1 MNKQLYGNEY
11 AIPDNVLKHINK
23 YLLMYP
29 NNEGIKRAKNLLKN
43 KTSSYSSLKR
53 LKNFY
58 DEYEKKGGDKI
69 QYELSG
75 GDLMKDFVNQKL
87 KSERKS
93 SEIYKKNTEDIRYN
107 DDSKIHNSLKESVEE
122 KQHCVLGVIFNKD
135 KRILL
140 LKRSKYEDQWQPNKW
155 GLPGGKI
162 DDGESSI
169 NALKREIKEETGIET
184 FKQLSSFSIMRDN
197 NIEHVYICFYNGE
210 DENIELNFE
219 HSGYGWFSK
228 VEIDFLDTVPNLIEY
243 IDIAITK
250 Y

>member
-11 AIPDNVLKHINK
+11 TIPDNVLKHINK

-29 NNEGIKRAKNLLKN
+29 NNDGIKRGKNLLKL
-43 KTSSYSSLKR
+43 KSVSYSSLKR

-58 DEYEKKGGDKI
+58 EEYEKKGGDKI

-87 KSERKS
+87 KTERKS
-93 SEIYKKNTEDIRYN
+93 SEIYKKNTDDIRYN

-122 KQHCVLGVIFNKD
+122 KQHCVLGVVFNKD

-162 DDGESSI
+162 DVGESSL
-169 NALKREIKEETGIET
+169 NALKREIKEETSIEI

-197 NIEHVYICFYNGE
+197 NIENVYICLYDGDDE
-210 DENIELNFE
+210 DVELNFE

>member
-11 AIPDNVLKHINK
+11 IIPDNVLKHINK

-29 NNEGIKRAKNLLKN
+29 NNEGIKRGKNLLKS
-43 KTSSYSSLKR
+43 KSVSYSSLKR

-58 DEYEKKGGDKI
+58 EEYEKKGGNKI

-87 KSERKS
+87 KTERKS
-93 SEIYKKNTEDIRYN
+93 SEIYKKNTDDIRYN
-107 DDSKIHNSLKESVEE
+107 KDSKIHNSLKESVEE
-122 KQHCVLGVIFNKD
+122 KQHSVIGVIFNKD

-162 DDGESSI
+162 DDNESSL
-169 NALKREIKEETGIET
+169 NALKREIKEETGIEI

-197 NIEHVYICFYNGE
+197 NIEHIYICFYDGD
-210 DENIELNFE
+210 DENVELNFE

>member
-11 AIPDNVLKHINK
+11 TIPDNVLKHINK

-29 NNEGIKRAKNLLKN
+29 NNEGIKRGKNLLKS
-43 KTSSYSSLKR
+43 KSVSYSSLKR

-58 DEYEKKGGDKI
+58 EEYEKKGGNKI

-87 KSERKS
+87 KTERKS
-93 SEIYKKNTEDIRYN
+93 SEIYKKNTDDIRYN

-162 DDGESSI
+162 DDGESSL
-169 NALKREIKEETGIET
+169 NALKREIKEETGIEI
-184 FKQLSSFSIMRDN
+184 FKHLSSFSIMRDN
-197 NIEHVYICFYNGE
+197 NIEHVYICFYDGD
-210 DENIELNFE
+210 DENVKLNFE

>member
-11 AIPDNVLKHINK
+11 TIPDKVLKHINK

-29 NNEGIKRAKNLLKN
+29 NNEGIKRGKNLLKS
-43 KTSSYSSLKR
+43 KSVSYSSLKR

-58 DEYEKKGGDKI
+58 EEYEKKGGDKI

-87 KSERKS
+87 KTERKS
-93 SEIYKKNTEDIRYN
+93 SEIYKKNTDDIRYN
-107 DDSKIHNSLKESVEE
+107 DESKIHNSLKESVEE
-122 KQHCVLGVIFNKD
+122 KQHCVLGVVFNKD

-162 DDGESSI
+162 DVGESSL
-169 NALKREIKEETGIET
+169 NALKREIKEETGIEI

-197 NIEHVYICFYNGE
+197 NIEHVYICFYDGD
-210 DENIELNFE
+210 DENVELNFE